1 MEILRLRR
9 LLCAVVLSVGCSGS
23 VSDLSS
29 APVAP
34 SADVAQPLVG
44 VADLGTD
51 PAVVAIDL
59 GGPVTCAGALV
70 AADLVLTARHCVSY
84 PDPEAACTLSGASP
98 PPLRQASTVG
108 VRVTDGGDLFAPR
121 VRARSIVVP
130 PVASACDADIA
141 FLELE
146 EPIDTVQPLA
156 VRANGIAV
164 GGHVRSVG
172 FELSA
177 ALSAGFEKNVRDHVV
192 VVDTTAT
199 EFLLQE
205 GPCTSGCGGPAIDE
219 SSGEIVG
226 VVSRGGPEGDV
237 ATRADAFLAF
247 IDAELAQADADRP
260 IVGAA
265 REKKGP
271 VDMGANCTL
280 GVDCAAGVCVTDS
293 GRRYCSRSCSPH
305 DHCPAHFRCETS
317 AQGNPVCV
325 AD

>member
-1 MEILRLRR
+1 MEILWLRR
-9 LLCAVVLSVGCSGS
+9 LLCALVFSAGCSGS

-29 APVAP
+29 GPVAP
-34 SADVAQPLVG
+34 SADVAAPVVG

-59 GGPVTCAGALV
+59 GGPVACAGALV
-70 AADLVLTARHCVSY
+70 ASDLVLTARHCVSY
-84 PDPEAACTLSGASP
+84 ADPEAACTLSGASP
-98 PPLRQASTVG
+98 PPLQQASAVG

-121 VRARSIVVP
+121 VRTRSIVVP

-146 EPIDTVQPLA
+146 EPIDTVQPLV

-177 ALSAGFEKNVRDHVV
+177 ALTAGFEKNVRDHVV

-205 GPCTSGCGGPAIDE
+205 GLCTSGCGGPAIDE

-226 VVSRGGPEGDV
+226 VVSRGGPDGDV

-247 IDAELAQADADRP
+247 IDAELAQANPERP

-265 REKKGP
+265 KEKKGP

-280 GVDCAAGVCVTDS
+280 GVDCAAGVCVTDA

-305 DHCPAHFRCETS
+305 DHCPAHFLCETS
-317 AQGNPVCV
+317 AQGSPVCV

>member
-1 MEILRLRR
+1 MEILGLRSW
-9 LLCAVVLSVGCSGS
+9 LCAVVFSVGCSGS
-23 VSDLSS
+23 VSDLPSG
-29 APVAP
+29 PVAP
-34 SADVAQPLVG
+34 SADVAEPVLG

-59 GGPVTCAGALV
+59 GGPVSCAGALV

-98 PPLRQASTVG
+98 PPLLQASTIG
-108 VRVTDGGDLFAPR
+108 VRVTDGGDLVAPR
-121 VRARSIVVP
+121 VRARRIVAP
-130 PVASACDADIA
+130 PVASACGADIA

-146 EPIDTVQPLA
+146 EPIDTVQPLV

-164 GGHVRSVG
+164 GGHLRSVG
-172 FELSA
+172 FELAA
-177 ALSAGFEKNVRDHVV
+177 ALAAGFEKNVRDHVV

-199 EFLLQE
+199 EFLIQE
-205 GPCTSGCGGPAIDE
+205 GLCTSGCGGPAIDE

-226 VVSRGGPEGDV
+226 VVSRGGPDGDV

-247 IDAELAQADADRP
+247 IDAELAQANPERP

-265 REKKGP
+265 KEKKGP
-271 VDMGANCTL
+271 VDMGANCTF
-280 GVDCAAGVCVTDS
+280 GVDCAAGVCVTEAM
-293 GRRYCSRSCSPH
+293 RRYCSRSCSPH

-317 AQGNPVCV
+317 AEGSPVCV